1 MLLLLLFYSILFDG
15 HFWAA
20 IPLMITL
27 LSYRWYAVSQETS
40 MLRQAHWPQR
50 DHSSVSSFFS
60 VNLTLK
66 VPNKWNVAWTSAT
79 GSGRIEATSV
89 RLCNKLK
96 WQELAEG
103 FLTVARE
110 RLRKLTG
117 SRPYYWNAH
126 LVFIKIIT
134 SVSRLTLMKRIIHH
148 ESLKSFNDNNN
159 VFQWHIVVQVCT
171 RCSQSSISWSEW
183 FIISH

>member
-1 MLLLLLFYSILFDG
+1 MGIFELPYHWWS
-15 HFWAA
+15 
-20 IPLMITL
+20 PR
-27 LSYRWYAVSQETS
+27 YRWYAVSQETS

-50 DHSSVSSFFS
+50 DHSSVSSIFS

-159 VFQWHIVVQVCT
+159 VFQWHIEVQVCT
-171 RCSQSSISWSEW
+171 RCSQNINLMVREW
-183 FIISH
+183 LISH